1 MAPVEAARA
10 RHHSY
15 ALLSRLFLDGLTS
28 DLLSTLQQIAALAA
42 LLPSSI
48 DADEAAATHYDLF
61 GLNVFPYEAAF
72 LDSGPRGS
80 AIQLGGPVTQR
91 VQQQMQASN
100 YTSQAGDASPDHIG
114 HEFGFLAHLS
124 AAEAD
129 AWADGRDAIAQR
141 LRLRQRDFLHGHLL
155 RWLPALAQAIRD
167 QAQPFY
173 TALGELALELVQDH
187 TLALPPSEMKASTHT
202 LAAPSLND
210 EKTGLRQIARFLS
223 APTLSGIYLS
233 RDTISAM
240 ARDVGVPRG
249 FGGRQQMLENLFR
262 AAVQY
267 DSLDA
272 LLHALNVVVLRW
284 QRAYRDA
291 FVADLYPFMQP
302 WQART
307 SATRA
312 LLEEMSVISREYG
325 D

>member
-1 MAPVEAARA
+1 MAPAEAALA

-28 DLLSTLQQIAALAA
+28 DLLSTLRQIVALAA
-42 LLPSSI
+42 LLPSSF

-61 GLNVFPYEAAF
+61 GLNVFPYEAVF
-72 LDSGPRGS
+72 LDSSPRGS

-91 VQQQMQASN
+91 VQQQMKASS
-100 YTSQAGDASPDHIG
+100 YTPQAGDVSPDHIG
-114 HEFGFLAHLS
+114 HEFGLLAHLS
-124 AAEAD
+124 GAEVD
-129 AWADGRDAIAQR
+129 AWEDARREIALR
-141 LRLRQRDFLHGHLL
+141 LRLRQRDFLHDHLL

-167 QAQPFY
+167 QGQPFY
-173 TALGELALELVQDH
+173 TALGDLALELVQDH
-187 TLALPPSEMKASTHT
+187 ALALPISQIEPSAHT
-202 LAAPSLND
+202 DAAPSLKD
-210 EKTGLRQIARFLS
+210 ENTGLRQIARFLS
-223 APTLSGIYLS
+223 APSLSGVYLS

-272 LLHALNVVVLRW
+272 LLHALNDVILRW
-284 QRAYRDA
+284 QHAYRNA
-291 FVADLYPFMQP
+291 FVADLHPFVQP

-307 SATRA
+307 FATRA
-312 LLEEMSVISREYG
+312 LLKEMSLISREYS